1 MTLDDLR
8 ALCLSFPHA
17 TEKIQWGDVL
27 LFSVGG
33 RMFVVVNLG
42 AVPPSLSLKVSEE
55 EFFTLQEIE
64 GIVPAPYLARAKWVQ
79 LRTLATVPRGEL
91 ERLVRASYEMVVA
104 RLPRKMRV
112 ALAQTPAKRPRR
124 QSR

>member
-1 MTLDDLR
+1 MSLDDLR
-8 ALCLSFPHA
+8 ALCLSLPHA
-17 TEKIQWGDVL
+17 TEKIQWSDVL

-42 AVPPSLSLKVSEE
+42 AVPPSLSLKASEE

-64 GIVPAPYLARAKWVQ
+64 GIVPAPYLARANWVQ
-79 LRTLATVPRGEL
+79 LRTLNTVPRAEL
-91 ERLVRASYEMVVA
+91 ERLVRASYAMVVA
-104 RLPRKMRV
+104 RLPKKTQA